1 MATDARQQH
10 SFADPSPALNM
21 INRVNVGDVITRAT
35 DQFPDREA
43 VIGPD
48 GTAITYRELEA
59 NINRLGHALL
69 GLGLKRG
76 DVVGVLARNCTEILL
91 IYFACA
97 RAGLIFA
104 PMNLGLKGEDIAYC
118 LADAGAQVLVAE
130 SEFQDMV
137 RSFPRDLV
145 ARQRVFWIG
154 EVPGVPV
161 KGSAGT
167 LSELVTE
174 GSAEPLEVFVDD
186 RDGVQLLY
194 TSGTTSNPKGVVT
207 GHLAVIMSG
216 LSGALAHGMS
226 AGGAT
231 TVLVSLPL
239 FHCAMLNGNVM
250 PAFMVG
256 GKAVLQRG
264 FAPDIIPDL
273 IEKHRIHHLTLLPVM
288 YATLL
293 QQSNVQG
300 RDFTSVVRAGYAMAP
315 MPEERLKAIHALF
328 PNADVVLG
336 AGQTEFTPAAC
347 RQRAEHQWSKAASWG
362 TATAMTRIGIM
373 DEEGNLLPR
382 GEIGEVVYRGP
393 QVMNG
398 YLKLPEQTAES
409 FRHGWFHSGD
419 MAWMDEDGAVWFTD
433 RKKDVIKTGGEN
445 VASIEVERC
454 LLAHPAVADVA
465 VVGLYHPRWGEAITA
480 VVIPQSGAEIEAEE
494 LAGHC
499 RSRLAG
505 FKVPKSILIEQEL
518 PRTGTG
524 KIQKHVIR
532 ASLKDFYLLKG

>member
-1 MATDARQQH
+1 
-10 SFADPSPALNM
+10 
-21 INRVNVGDVITRAT
+21 
-35 DQFPDREA
+35 
-43 VIGPD
+43 
-48 GTAITYRELEA
+48 
-59 NINRLGHALL
+59 
-69 GLGLKRG
+69 
-76 DVVGVLARNCTEILL
+76 
-91 IYFACA
+91 
-97 RAGLIFA
+97 
-104 PMNLGLKGEDIAYC
+104 
-118 LADAGAQVLVAE
+118 
-130 SEFQDMV
+130 
-137 RSFPRDLV
+137 
-145 ARQRVFWIG
+145 
-154 EVPGVPV
+154 
-161 KGSAGT
+161 
-167 LSELVTE
+167 
-174 GSAEPLEVFVDD
+174 
-186 RDGVQLLY
+186 
-194 TSGTTSNPKGVVT
+194 
-207 GHLAVIMSG
+207 
-216 LSGALAHGMS
+216 
-226 AGGAT
+226 
-231 TVLVSLPL
+231 
-239 FHCAMLNGNVM
+239 M